1 MADRLALIIAS
12 YRYEDEGLKKL
23 VAPAQDADALE
34 RVLKGPGNFQ
44 VQKLVNQP
52 SRQVGAAI
60 EEFFDDRKRDDL
72 LLLYYSGHGIKDE
85 TGRLYFTTPD
95 TRRRR
100 LRFTSIPA
108 ASVNEIMMN
117 SRSRSQLL
125 LLDCCYSGAF
135 AKGAVAKSGEGIG
148 GGVGTVDQLGG
159 QGRIVLTAS
168 DALQYAFEGDEV
180 TGLGIR
186 SVFTDALVKGLESGK
201 ADLDNDGR
209 ITINELYDFVHDQ
222 VTSRTPQQRPEK
234 WEFGVQ
240 GTIIVARNPAAG
252 ATLAALPDWVA
263 MALVSPDVSPRIVA
277 VGELSKLLQANDRRM
292 AEMAQSELKRL
303 AQQDPDPMVRGAAA
317 GALEYLAYTRES
329 GRTAPASPVVERAK
343 PKPQRKLRPSM
354 ALRLSPKPQ
363 TVDTDQEATWTLT
376 ITNDGDDL
384 LRQVSLVRFKR
395 KPGSPLVRFKSKLG
409 SPFDLPAGGQK
420 SFTFTTSYK
429 SWGTETQMVA
439 ATGTASDGQQIQREV
454 TGTLQVRQPGDVRAQ
469 FDQLGKLAR
478 ATPAARIVPA
488 ADDVLARIQR
498 VVSGILS
505 VQPDQVTP
513 QKSFTQDLEAD
524 ELDLVEM
531 VMAVEE
537 EFDIMISDEEAMSL
551 RTVGDMISM
560 VKRLKR

>member
-1 MADRLALIIAS
+1 
-12 YRYEDEGLKKL
+12 
-23 VAPAQDADALE
+23 
-34 RVLKGPGNFQ
+34 
-44 VQKLVNQP
+44 
-52 SRQVGAAI
+52 
-60 EEFFDDRKRDDL
+60 
-72 LLLYYSGHGIKDE
+72 
-85 TGRLYFTTPD
+85 
-95 TRRRR
+95 
-100 LRFTSIPA
+100 
-108 ASVNEIMMN
+108 
-117 SRSRSQLL
+117 
-125 LLDCCYSGAF
+125 
-135 AKGAVAKSGEGIG
+135 
-148 GGVGTVDQLGG
+148 
-159 QGRIVLTAS
+159 
-168 DALQYAFEGDEV
+168 
-180 TGLGIR
+180 
-186 SVFTDALVKGLESGK
+186 
-201 ADLDNDGR
+201 
-209 ITINELYDFVHDQ
+209 
-222 VTSRTPQQRPEK
+222 
-234 WEFGVQ
+234 
-240 GTIIVARNPAAG
+240 
-252 ATLAALPDWVA
+252 
-263 MALVSPDVSPRIVA
+263 
-277 VGELSKLLQANDRRM
+277 
-292 AEMAQSELKRL
+292 
-303 AQQDPDPMVRGAAA
+303 
-317 GALEYLAYTRES
+317 
-329 GRTAPASPVVERAK
+329 
-343 PKPQRKLRPSM
+343 M